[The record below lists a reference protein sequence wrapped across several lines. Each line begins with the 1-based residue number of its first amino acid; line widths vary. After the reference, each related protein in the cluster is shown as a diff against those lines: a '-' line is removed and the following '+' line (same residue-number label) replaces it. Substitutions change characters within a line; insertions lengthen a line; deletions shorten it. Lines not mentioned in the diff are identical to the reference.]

1 MEQHG
6 AVTTGGWTPGDD
18 RLTSTDDVERTGG
31 RLPLAAGL
39 VVVAAIGLAGGLR
52 LRSADRPGEET
63 AGPPPS
69 PETILIPDET
79 DDGDGPVPET
89 VTTDRPRT
97 AEEVTLN
104 SPVLLVSDRIELVEP
119 DGTRTDLGPT
129 GPGSPDR
136 AMVVGRGQAVEER
149 QTVAL
154 LWRADG
160 SAPVTSVALDPPGLR
175 SEMAPRG
182 TVVPSSAGGRYWLVT
197 EGILGGPVVGERDV
211 FGRAT
216 TRSFEPPGRVVADS
230 GRGLVIERRDDTVIW
245 NPFTGA
251 VDSVGRADAFVAT
264 DAGRVVRCPG
274 RCDELYVLGGP
285 LPDVLTTVELPGAWD
300 MAGTRGLLNGS
311 ASWLAAPVVVSGVP
325 RLGVVEIRTG
335 EVGSFDLPVESA
347 AHLSWAGEVLVVVAG
362 GRVMAIDPRR
372 EMIGVVATGLESD
385 IVSIAVM
392 SGSMSST
399 SALLWGVDEL
409 SCCGGSVA
417 AARPGEVVWPR
428 PDGSLARV
436 DVAGDPFD
444 VIDVPGGR
452 RAQFLVR
459 DADGRTAAAL
469 WSAAEGR
476 DPESTPL
483 PAAPMDLATDGTRVA
498 ALLEDGTI
506 WLDGAVLAGPAGG
519 RAVELVDG
527 APWVLAGDGRMWRAA
542 DGERALEPI
551 GDLHLGGLLDV
562 VAAAGRLWVL
572 DSAGVVLV
580 VQPDGS
586 SLRRLDAPAQG
597 IRSLAVDGSR
607 VLAVSAD
614 GAVRALHLEQ
624 PAEVIARVAL
634 DRPDGPVVDAVVADG
649 ELWYV
654 TEAGA
659 VRRQALGG

>member
-1 MEQHG
+1 M
-6 AVTTGGWTPGDD
+6 
-18 RLTSTDDVERTGG
+18 TSDDDVEQARG
-31 RLPLAAGL
+31 RLPLVAFLA
-39 VVVAAIGLAGGLR
+39 VVTAIGLAAGLR
-52 LRSADRPGEET
+52 LQNADRPAEDSAE
-63 AGPPPS
+63 ALPS
-69 PETILIPDET
+69 PATILIPDET
-79 DDGDGPVPET
+79 EGSLPDLEESEPL
-89 VTTDRPRT
+89 TT
-97 AEEVTLN
+97 AGEVTLN

-129 GPGSPDR
+129 APGAPDR
-136 AMVVGRGQAVEER
+136 AMVVGRGQAVHER
-149 QTVAL
+149 RTVAL

-160 SAPVTSVALDPPGLR
+160 AAPVTSVALDPPGLR
-175 SEMAPRG
+175 SQVAPRG
-182 TVVPSSAGGRYWLVT
+182 TVVPSSASGRFWLVT
-197 EGILGGPVVGERDV
+197 GGDLGGSVVGERDV

-274 RCDELYVLGGP
+274 PCDELYVIGGP
-285 LPDVLTTVELPGAWD
+285 LPAVLTTVELPGEWD
-300 MAGTRGLLNGS
+300 MADARGLLNGS
-311 ASWLAAPVVVSGVP
+311 ASWLAAPVFVSGVP

-347 AHLSWAGEVLVVVAG
+347 AHLSWAGEVLVVVAD
-362 GRVMAIDPRR
+362 GRVLAVDPRR
-372 EMIGVVATGLESD
+372 EMVGVVATGLGSD
-385 IVSIAVM
+385 IASIAVM
-392 SGSMSST
+392 SGSVSST

-459 DADGRTAAAL
+459 DTDGRTTAAL

-476 DPESTPL
+476 IPASRPL

-506 WLDGAVLAGPAGG
+506 WVDGAVLEGPAGG

-527 APWVLAGDGRMWRAA
+527 EPWVLAGDGRMWRA
-542 DGERALEPI
+542 DLGERTVEPI
-551 GDLHLGGLLDV
+551 GDLDLGGLVDMT
-562 VAAAGRLWVL
+562 AASGRLWVL
-572 DSAGVVLV
+572 DAAGTVLV
-580 VQPDGS
+580 VQPDGTFVH
-586 SLRRLDAPAQG
+586 RLEAPAQG
-597 IRSLAVDGSR
+597 LRTLAVDGSR
-607 VLAVSAD
+607 VLAVSGD
-614 GAVRALHLEQ
+614 GAVRALHLDQ
-624 PAEVIARVAL
+624 PTEVVAHIDL
-634 DRPDGPVVDAVVADG
+634 DRPDGPVVDAVVVEDD
-649 ELWYV
+649 LWYV

-659 VRRQALGG
+659 VRRQALDR